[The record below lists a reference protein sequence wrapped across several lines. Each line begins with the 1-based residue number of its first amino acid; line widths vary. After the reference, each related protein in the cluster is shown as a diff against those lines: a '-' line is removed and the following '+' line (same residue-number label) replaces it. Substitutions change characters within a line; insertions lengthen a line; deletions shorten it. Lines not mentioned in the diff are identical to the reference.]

1 MKALKVTSTFII
13 LCSVLLFVFAIPTMA
28 SSSKPY
34 SNYYT
39 SLSVVEGR
47 ADIATASITRC
58 SCLPVNNYMEAYMR
72 YQYKVGNNYF
82 WEPEESASGT
92 PIYYYRDGTNVEAL
106 THTASEHY
114 IYVVEGI
121 FRARCGTNGTLHR
134 YTDTTYR

>member
-34 SNYYT
+34 SDYYT

-47 ADIATASITRC
+47 ADIATAYIERC
-58 SCLPVNNYMEAYMR
+58 ACLPVNNYLSAYMR
-72 YQYKVGNNYF
+72 YQYRSGNDYF
-82 WEPEESASGT
+82 WEPEESTSDT
-92 PIYYYRDGTNVEAL
+92 PIYYYRDGTNVESL
-106 THTASEHY
+106 KHTASEHY

-121 FRARCGTNGTLHR
+121 FYARCGTNGSQQR
-134 YTDTTYR
+134 YTYTTYR